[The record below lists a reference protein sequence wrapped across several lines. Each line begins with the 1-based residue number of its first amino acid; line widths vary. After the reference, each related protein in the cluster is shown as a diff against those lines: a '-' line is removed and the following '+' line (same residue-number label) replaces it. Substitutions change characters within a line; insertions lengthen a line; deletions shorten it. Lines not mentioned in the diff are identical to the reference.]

1 MASDFIK
8 VIGAGAAA
16 WPLIARAQ
24 PVMPVVG
31 FLNSRSPDDTA
42 HLLAVFHRGLLELG
56 FNEGQNVKIEY
67 RWARGQ
73 YDQLPTMA
81 AELTKLP
88 VAVIAATGGE
98 PSGLAAKAATSII
111 PIVFIVGDP
120 IKLGLV
126 ASYNRPGGNATGIN
140 ALTPALEAKRFG
152 LLHQLVPGEATIGA
166 LVNPA
171 YQPSEQQSRDLQEAA
186 LSLGV
191 KVEILRASK

>member
-67 RWARGQ
+67 R
-73 YDQLPTMA
+73 
-81 AELTKLP
+81 
-88 VAVIAATGGE
+88 
-98 PSGLAAKAATSII
+98 
-111 PIVFIVGDP
+111 
-120 IKLGLV
+120 
-126 ASYNRPGGNATGIN
+126 
-140 ALTPALEAKRFG
+140 
-152 LLHQLVPGEATIGA
+152 
-166 LVNPA
+166 
-171 YQPSEQQSRDLQEAA
+171 
-186 LSLGV
+186 
-191 KVEILRASK
+191 